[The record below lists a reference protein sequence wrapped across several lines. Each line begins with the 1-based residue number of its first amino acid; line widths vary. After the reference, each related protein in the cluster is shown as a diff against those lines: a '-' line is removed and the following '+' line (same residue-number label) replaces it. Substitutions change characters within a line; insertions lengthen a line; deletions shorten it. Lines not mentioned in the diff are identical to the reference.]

1 MSFTSLAFLAFFL
14 IVWLGY
20 LILPGRARKGWLLA
34 ASYLFCA
41 SLGGTALLV
50 LILSTLVTWLAGL
63 ALENGR
69 ERTGLPA
76 RVIFAAVIAFHVIA
90 LGFFKY
96 NSLGILLPLVLFS
109 FHSLLSVSLIYF

>member
-63 ALENGR
+63 ALETGGKGR
-69 ERTGLPA
+69 
-76 RVIFAAVIAFHVIA
+76 AFPPEA
-90 LGFFKY
+90 
-96 NSLGILLPLVLFS
+96 FS
-109 FHSLLSVSLIYF
+109 RQ